1 MTRALMFQIR
11 VPKVY
16 WGDVALTSY
25 FLANSL
31 SSSVL
36 ANKSPFSVFH
46 PFGVPFS
53 FLPCVFSCVFFVQNL
68 SPGLDK
74 LDPRAE
80 KCFLLG
86 YSHTQKDYKWYGP
99 RLRKLFVS
107 ADVTF
112 FESTSFFSSSADGVV
127 ADTRLPLPIPPV
139 SMDTTPLQLD
149 VKNAFLHGDREDEV
163 YIEQPPGY
171 VAQGE
176 NWLSTCRLRKA
187 IYGLKQSPR
196 AWFERFNE
204 VVIRFGMRQCV
215 VDHSVFSSWSANGC
229 IFLIVYVDDIAIT
242 GSDRKVKLAEVPMD
256 PNVKLYPEQEDLL
269 EGPITQIVRYLK
281 KASGKGLFFKQHG
294 HLNLEGFTNADWAGS
309 PADKRSTTGY
319 CTFVEGNL
327 VSWRSK
333 KQDVVAR
340 SSVTTGVGSILLVCI
355 LFSLFCRRKLSVYNL
370 IFFCKKK
377 TNNTKKVDVFLRDYG
392 SSLGPRR
399 YIYSDIKKITS
410 SFKDKVGQG
419 GYGSVFK
426 GKLRDGCLVAVKV
439 LSESKGNGEE
449 FINEVASISRTS
461 HVNVVSLL
469 GFCSQG
475 LKRALIYEFMP
486 NGSLDKFIYAEKPRK
501 ADPLGWEKLYQITV
515 GIAQG
520 LEYLH
525 RGCNTRILHLD
536 IKPHNILLDQDFCPK
551 ISDFGL
557 AKLCPTKDSTI
568 SLVGARGT
576 FGYTAPE
583 IGCRNIGGVSTKSDV
598 YSYGMMVLE
607 IVGGRKNID
616 AGVDNTSEIYFPHLI
631 YKRMDLNGDLGLDG
645 VTAEEE
651 KIARKMILVSLWCI
665 QTNPTNRPSMNMVV
679 EMLEGSLEDLQMPP
693 NPILLSP
700 NPTNQPSMNMVV
712 EMLEGSLEDLQMP
725 PNPILSSP
733 TRLSQEAA
741 TMSMIVRDGSPYM
754 SHGSSQL
761 GEIALIH
768 SSLH

>member
-1 MTRALMFQIR
+1 MPELIR
-11 VPKVY
+11 VC
-16 WGDVALTSY
+16 
-25 FLANSL
+25 
-31 SSSVL
+31 VL
-36 ANKSPFSVFH
+36 AKICAPEGGTVTE
-46 PFGVPFS
+46 GV
-53 FLPCVFSCVFFVQNL
+53 
-68 SPGLDK
+68 
-74 LDPRAE
+74 
-80 KCFLLG
+80 
-86 YSHTQKDYKWYGP
+86 GP
-99 RLRKLFVS
+99 
-107 ADVTF
+107 
-112 FESTSFFSSSADGVV
+112 SSA
-127 ADTRLPLPIPPV
+127 PMP
-139 SMDTTPLQLD
+139 S
-149 VKNAFLHGDREDEV
+149 
-163 YIEQPPGY
+163 QPP
-171 VAQGE
+171 
-176 NWLSTCRLRKA
+176 
-187 IYGLKQSPR
+187 
-196 AWFERFNE
+196 
-204 VVIRFGMRQCV
+204 
-215 VDHSVFSSWSANGC
+215 SSGG
-229 IFLIVYVDDIAIT
+229 T
-242 GSDRKVKLAEVPMD
+242 GDTLPPKP
-256 PNVKLYPEQEDLL
+256 L
-269 EGPITQIVRYLK
+269 EGDGPSSGPTPFNPPSSGGTDADRAGRGKNTITII
-281 KASGKGLFFKQHG
+281 G
-294 HLNLEGFTNADWAGS
+294 
-309 PADKRSTTGY
+309 
-319 CTFVEGNL
+319 
-327 VSWRSK
+327 
-333 KQDVVAR
+333 
-340 SSVTTGVGSILLVCI
+340 VTTGVGSILLVCI

-399 YIYSDIKKITS
+399 YTYSDIKKITS

-426 GKLRDGCLVAVKV
+426 GKLRDGRLVAVKV

-486 NGSLDKFIYAEKPRK
+486 NGSLDKFIYAEKPRN

-557 AKLCPTKDSTI
+557 AKLCPTKDSTV

-693 NPILLSP
+693 NPILSSP
-700 NPTNQPSMNMVV
+700 NPTNQHSINMVV

-741 TMSMIVRDGSPYM
+741 TMSMIVRDGSPQM